1 MVNAEKLLKTVA
13 DSSRFGSY
21 NDALSYMVDS
31 VSKKYSSRML
41 SEDELSLVAGG
52 VNVSEEQIAK
62 IIKEVIK

>member
-52 VNVSEEQIAK
+52 VNVSDAQIDELINK
-62 IIKEVIK
+62 IIK